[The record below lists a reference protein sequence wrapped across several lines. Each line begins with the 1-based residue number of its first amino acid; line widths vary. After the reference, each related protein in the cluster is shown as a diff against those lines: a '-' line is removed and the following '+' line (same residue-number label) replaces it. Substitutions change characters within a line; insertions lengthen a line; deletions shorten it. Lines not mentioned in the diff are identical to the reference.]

1 MTSENIAYCLLSFI
15 LGGCVGVAIMCVVQ
29 ASKVH
34 GGE

>member
-1 MTSENIAYCLLSFI
+1 MTSEIIAYSLISFI

-29 ASKVH
+29 ASKIH